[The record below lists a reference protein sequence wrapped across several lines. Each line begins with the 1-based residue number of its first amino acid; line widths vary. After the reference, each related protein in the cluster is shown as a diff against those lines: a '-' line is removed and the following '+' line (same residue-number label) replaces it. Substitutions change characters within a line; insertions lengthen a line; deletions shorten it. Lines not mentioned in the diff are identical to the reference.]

1 MKQLRSTFLR
11 AVAAHRALRPYG
23 MPHRRQLVR
32 GAGATLVLVAARL
45 SFPWPL
51 RGLLEIVFH
60 NNGTGG
66 PGEVIRLVP
75 HRGDPAVW
83 LIGAFVVIILVWGI
97 AEARQRLAFT
107 RYAVGLSRG
116 LRDATLAN
124 LPAPRRSRGAGE
136 VISTVTG
143 DIARI
148 IVGVKGIL
156 IGVSRNGAF
165 FIGVT
170 VIVTIIDPLV
180 GLVFLTG
187 GVATVVAGAIGASR
201 SSVIIRRSRKREGV
215 LADDLHHYLAGDA
228 NAVAPTAGSAS
239 PADSKATRV
248 EGLTT
253 FIVHA
258 ILAASTC
265 GILIVTIHDGRNGR
279 LSPGAVFT
287 ILAYILLMHNKTV
300 GLGRGVIRAG
310 RVLPSAERIAAMLA
324 RHPKA
329 RARRAKSAPVPS
341 TDLSDP
347 GVASDLQP
355 RPAETRTEAQ

>member
-148 IVGVKGIL
+148 KVGVKGIL

-215 LADDLHHYLAGDA
+215 LADDRYTVATLEKYKRNHDERRRSHGRQRFTCRFQGDPSRRA
-228 NAVAPTAGSAS
+228 DHFHS
-239 PADSKATRV
+239 PRDPG
-248 EGLTT
+248 GLD
-253 FIVHA
+253 V
-258 ILAASTC
+258 
-265 GILIVTIHDGRNGR
+265 
-279 LSPGAVFT
+279 
-287 ILAYILLMHNKTV
+287 
-300 GLGRGVIRAG
+300 
-310 RVLPSAERIAAMLA
+310 
-324 RHPKA
+324 RHPD
-329 RARRAKSAPVPS
+329 R
-341 TDLSDP
+341 DDP
-347 GVASDLQP
+347 
-355 RPAETRTEAQ
+355 